1 MNRALGGLDLALCL
15 AFSLALPAGQVLFK
29 LGAEQT
35 RRIDGGVIAKVLL
48 NLPLMGAFAWYG
60 LTSLLWVYIL
70 TRAPLSQVYPFSI
83 LGAALTPILAVLLFR
98 ESLPAQAWL
107 GYAVMLAGFML
118 VMRPAG

>member
-1 MNRALGGLDLALCL
+1 VNRALGGLDLALCL

-35 RRIDGGVIAKVLL
+35 RRIDGGLVAKVML

-70 TRAPLSQVYPFSI
+70 TRAPLSVVYPFSI
-83 LGAALTPILAVLLFR
+83 LGAGLTPVLAMLLFR
-98 ESLPAQAWL
+98 ETLSLQGWL
-107 GYAVMLAGFML
+107 GYGVMRAGFVL
-118 VMRPAG
+118 VTRSTA

>member
-1 MNRALGGLDLALCL
+1 MIRSLSGLDLALCL

-35 RRIDGGVIAKVLL
+35 RRIDGGLVAKVML

-98 ESLPAQAWL
+98 ESLGLQAWL
-107 GYAVMLAGFML
+107 GYAVMLAGFVL

>member
-1 MNRALGGLDLALCL
+1 MIRSLSGLDLALCL

-35 RRIDGGVIAKVLL
+35 RRIDGGIVAKVML

-98 ESLPAQAWL
+98 ESLGLQAWL
-107 GYAVMLAGFML
+107 GYAVMLAGFVL

>member
-1 MNRALGGLDLALCL
+1 MIRALGGLDLALCL
-15 AFSLALPAGQVLFK
+15 VFSLALPAGQVLFK

-35 RRIDGGVIAKVLL
+35 RRIDGGLIAKVLL

-98 ESLPAQAWL
+98 ESLTAQAWL

>member
-1 MNRALGGLDLALCL
+1 MTRGLSGLDLALCL
-15 AFSLALPAGQVLFK
+15 AFALALPAGQVLFK
-29 LGAEQT
+29 LGAEQA
-35 RRIDGGVIAKVLL
+35 RRIDGGVIAKVAL

-98 ESLPAQAWL
+98 ESLPLQAWL

-118 VMRPAG
+118 VMRPAA

>member
-1 MNRALGGLDLALCL
+1 MTRGLSGLDLALCL
-15 AFSLALPAGQVLFK
+15 AFALALPAGQVLFK

-35 RRIDGGVIAKVLL
+35 RRIDGGVIAKVAL

>member
-1 MNRALGGLDLALCL
+1 VNRALGGLDLGLCL

-35 RRIDGGVIAKVLL
+35 RRIDGGVIAKVAL

-98 ESLPAQAWL
+98 EYLPAQAWL

>member
-1 MNRALGGLDLALCL
+1 MTRGLSGLDLALCL
-15 AFSLALPAGQVLFK
+15 AFVLALPAGQVLFK

-35 RRIDGGVIAKVLL
+35 RRIDGGVIAKVAL
-48 NLPLMGAFAWYG
+48 NLPLMGAFAWYV

-98 ESLPAQAWL
+98 ESLPPQAWL
-107 GYAVMLAGFML
+107 GYAVLLAGFML
-118 VMRPAG
+118 VMRPAA

>member
-1 MNRALGGLDLALCL
+1 M
-15 AFSLALPAGQVLFK
+15 LFK

-35 RRIDGGVIAKVLL
+35 RRIDGGLIAKVLL

-98 ESLPAQAWL
+98 ESLTAQAWL

>member
-1 MNRALGGLDLALCL
+1 VSRALGGLDLALCL

-35 RRIDGGVIAKVLL
+35 RRIDGGLIAKMAL
-48 NLPLMGAFAWYG
+48 NVPLMGAFAWYG

-83 LGAALTPILAVLLFR
+83 LGAALTPVLAVLLFR
-98 ESLPAQAWL
+98 ESLTPQAWL

>member
-35 RRIDGGVIAKVLL
+35 RRIDGGLVAKVAL

-83 LGAALTPILAVLLFR
+83 LGAALTPIMAVFLFR
-98 ESLPAQAWL
+98 ESLPPQAWL
-107 GYAVMLAGFML
+107 GYVVMLAGFVL

>member
-1 MNRALGGLDLALCL
+1 MTRSLSGLDLALCL

-29 LGAEQT
+29 LGAEHT
-35 RRIDGGVIAKVLL
+35 RQVEGGLLAKVIL
-48 NLPLMGAFAWYG
+48 NPPLIGAFAWYG

-83 LGAALTPILAVLLFR
+83 LGAALTPVLAVLLFR
-98 ESLPAQAWL
+98 ESLPPQAWL
-107 GYAVMLAGFML
+107 GYVVMLAGFML